1 MRVTEVT
8 KRDHVVDNMQ
18 KSSGKLQDIQI
29 QMASGRRLNK
39 TSDDPIGAARS
50 QDIVTTI
57 SSQKQLLQNI
67 DDNIAWLQRSELEI
81 GHINEVLGQIR
92 TLAISQA
99 GSDSNEESRQMVAR
113 EFSIARKI
121 LFDSGNAREGKLF
134 LFSGIKSLS
143 PALKKNGIFQP
154 AKVEVGG
161 VVQKDIRELLD
172 VKQFRSQFEGFSS
185 NNYRIRVTKGG
196 VWGQA
201 RVKISDDGGRTWSKE
216 QTLRPL
222 THVFNP
228 DGKLNDQVLL
238 KFSDEEGRLGNVLP
252 KQFDFNSEKSAEFD
266 LDALGIIFPE
276 GIEFVYQPN
285 PEVTYNGSIH
295 KKEALISNGL
305 SIPVN
310 VTAKELLFGEGE
322 EGVDTFSLLVAME
335 RALLENDG
343 IAIAERLGEL
353 DLAQNQVLKQQADVG
368 NIVRE
373 LYSTKSQLGNQQF
386 EKERQL
392 SDIQDLDIAEATVD
406 LKVAEAN
413 NKLSLNTGAR
423 LIQPSLSDFLR

>member
-1 MRVTEVT
+1 MRVTEFT

-121 LFDSGNAREGKLF
+121 LFDSGNAREGKLY

-252 KQFDFNSEKSAEFD
+252 KQIDLNSEKSAEFD
-266 LDALGIIFPE
+266 LNALGIIFPE

-310 VTAKELLFGEGE
+310 VTAQELLFGECE
-322 EGVDTFSLLVAME
+322 VCMDSFSLLVSME
-335 RALLENDG
+335 RALIENDG
-343 IAIAERLGEL
+343 IAIAKRLGEL
-353 DLAQNQVLKQQADVG
+353 DLSQNQVLKQQADVG

-373 LYSTKSQLGNQQF
+373 LYSTKS
-386 EKERQL
+386 
-392 SDIQDLDIAEATVD
+392 
-406 LKVAEAN
+406 
-413 NKLSLNTGAR
+413 
-423 LIQPSLSDFLR
+423 

>member
-121 LFDSGNAREGKLF
+121 LFDSGNAREGKLY

-201 RVKISDDGGRTWSKE
+201 RVKISDDDGRTWSKE

-276 GIEFVYQPN
+276 GIEFVYHPN

-310 VTAKELLFGEGE
+310 VTAQELLFGEGE

-343 IAIAERLGEL
+343 IAIAKRLGEL

-413 NKLSLNTGAR
+413 NKLSLSTGAR

>member
-121 LFDSGNAREGKLF
+121 LFDSGNAREGKLY

-161 VVQKDIRELLD
+161 VVQKDIRKLLD

-276 GIEFVYQPN
+276 GIEFVYHPN
-285 PEVTYNGSIH
+285 PEMTYNGSIH

-310 VTAKELLFGEGE
+310 VTAQELLFGEGE

>member
-8 KRDHVVDNMQ
+8 KRDHVVDNIQ

-50 QDIVTTI
+50 QDIVTTL
-57 SSQKQLLQNI
+57 SSQKQQLQNI
-67 DDNIAWLQRSELEI
+67 EDNIAWLQRSELEI
-81 GHINEVLGQIR
+81 GHINEILGQIR
-92 TLAISQA
+92 TLTISQA
-99 GSDSNEESRQMVAR
+99 GSDSNEETRQMVAR
-113 EFSIARKI
+113 EFAVARKT
-121 LFDSGNAREGKLF
+121 LFNTGNAREGKLY

-154 AKVEVGG
+154 AKVEKSG
-161 VVQKDIRELLD
+161 VTQKDIRELLD
-172 VKQFRSQFEGFSS
+172 VKQFRAQFEGFST
-185 NNYRIRVTKGG
+185 NNYRIKVTKGG

-201 RVKISDDGGRTWSKE
+201 RIKISDDGGRTWSKE
-216 QTLRPL
+216 QTLRPVI
-222 THVFNP
+222 HVFNQ

-238 KFSDEEGRLGNVLP
+238 KFSDQEGRLGNILP
-252 KQFDFNSEKSAEFD
+252 KQFDFNSEKSSEFD
-266 LDALGIIFPE
+266 LDELGVLFPE

-285 PEVTYNGSIH
+285 PEVSYNGSIH
-295 KKEALISNGL
+295 KKESLISNGL

-310 VTAKELLFGEGE
+310 ITAQELLLGEDE
-322 EGVDTFSLLVAME
+322 DGVDTFSLLAVME

-343 IAIAERLGEL
+343 IAIAKRLDQL
-353 DLAQNQVLKQQADVG
+353 NLAQNQVLKQQADVG

-373 LYSTKSQLGNQQF
+373 LYSTQSRLENQQF
-386 EKERQL
+386 EKESQL
-392 SDIQDLDIAEATVD
+392 SDIQDLDVAEATVD

-413 NKLSLNTGAR
+413 NRLSLNTGAR

>member
-8 KRDHVVDNMQ
+8 KRDQVVDNMQ

-81 GHINEVLGQIR
+81 EHINEVLGQIR

-99 GSDSNEESRQMVAR
+99 GSDSNEESRLMVAR

-121 LFDSGNAREGKLF
+121 LFDSGNAREGKLY

-185 NNYRIRVTKGG
+185 NNYRVRVTKGG

-216 QTLRPL
+216 QTLRPV

-310 VTAKELLFGEGE
+310 VTAQELLFGESE

-343 IAIAERLGEL
+343 IAIAKRLGEL

>member
-121 LFDSGNAREGKLF
+121 LFDSGNAREGKLY

-161 VVQKDIRELLD
+161 VVQKDIRQLLD

-201 RVKISDDGGRTWSKE
+201 KVKISDDGGRTWSKE

-310 VTAKELLFGEGE
+310 VTAQELLFGEGE

-343 IAIAERLGEL
+343 IAIAKRLGEL

>member
-121 LFDSGNAREGKLF
+121 LFDSGNAREGKLY

-161 VVQKDIRELLD
+161 VVQKDIRQLLD

-216 QTLRPL
+216 KTLRPL

-310 VTAKELLFGEGE
+310 VTAQELLFGEGE

-343 IAIAERLGEL
+343 IAIAKRLGEL

-373 LYSTKSQLGNQQF
+373 LYSTKSQLENQQF

>member
-121 LFDSGNAREGKLF
+121 LFDSGNAREGKLY

-143 PALKKNGIFQP
+143 PSLKKNGIFQP
-154 AKVEVGG
+154 AKVEVDG

-373 LYSTKSQLGNQQF
+373 LYSIKSQLGNQQF

>member
-121 LFDSGNAREGKLF
+121 LFDSGNAREGKLY

-310 VTAKELLFGEGE
+310 VTAQELLFGEGE

-373 LYSTKSQLGNQQF
+373 LNSTKSQLGDQQF

>member
-1 MRVTEVT
+1 MRGTEVT

-121 LFDSGNAREGKLF
+121 LFDSGNAREGKLY

-310 VTAKELLFGEGE
+310 VTAQELLFGEGE

>member
-121 LFDSGNAREGKLF
+121 LFDSGNAREGKLY

-201 RVKISDDGGRTWSKE
+201 RVKISDDDGRTWSKE

-295 KKEALISNGL
+295 KKEALISNGH

-310 VTAKELLFGEGE
+310 VTAQELLFGESE

-335 RALLENDG
+335 RALL
-343 IAIAERLGEL
+343 
-353 DLAQNQVLKQQADVG
+353 
-368 NIVRE
+368 
-373 LYSTKSQLGNQQF
+373 
-386 EKERQL
+386 
-392 SDIQDLDIAEATVD
+392 
-406 LKVAEAN
+406 
-413 NKLSLNTGAR
+413 
-423 LIQPSLSDFLR
+423 

>member
-8 KRDHVVDNMQ
+8 KRDHVVDNIQ
-18 KSSGKLQDIQI
+18 RSSGKLQDIQI

-50 QDIVTTI
+50 QDIVTTL
-57 SSQKQLLQNI
+57 SSQKQQLQNI
-67 DDNIAWLQRSELEI
+67 EDNIAWLQRSELEI
-81 GHINEVLGQIR
+81 GHINEILGQIR

-99 GSDSNEESRQMVAR
+99 GSDSNEETRQMVAR
-113 EFSIARKI
+113 EFSVARKT
-121 LFDSGNAREGKLF
+121 LFDTGNAREGKLY

-154 AKVEVGG
+154 AKVEKSG
-161 VVQKDIRELLD
+161 VAQKDIRELLD
-172 VKQFRSQFEGFSS
+172 VKQFRAQFEGFST
-185 NNYRIRVTKGG
+185 NNYRIKVTKGG
-196 VWGQA
+196 IWGQA
-201 RVKISDDGGRTWSKE
+201 RIKISDDGGRTWSKE
-216 QTLRPL
+216 QTLRPVI
-222 THVFNP
+222 HVFNQ

-238 KFSDEEGRLGNVLP
+238 KFSDQEGRLGNILP

-266 LDALGIIFPE
+266 LGALGVLFPE

-285 PEVTYNGSIH
+285 PEVSYNGSIH
-295 KKEALISNGL
+295 KKESLISNGL

-310 VTAKELLFGEGE
+310 ITAQELLLGEGE
-322 EGVDTFSLLVAME
+322 DGVDTFSLLAAME

-343 IAIAERLGEL
+343 IAIAKRIDKLN
-353 DLAQNQVLKQQADVG
+353 LAQNQVLKQQADVG

-373 LYSTKSQLGNQQF
+373 LYSTQSRLEDQQF

-392 SDIQDLDIAEATVD
+392 SDIQDLDVAEATVD

>member
-121 LFDSGNAREGKLF
+121 LFDSGNAREGKLY

-310 VTAKELLFGEGE
+310 VTAQELLFGEGE
-322 EGVDTFSLLVAME
+322 EGVDTFSLLVTME

-343 IAIAERLGEL
+343 IAIAKRLGEL

-406 LKVAEAN
+406 LKIAEAN

>member
-121 LFDSGNAREGKLF
+121 LFDSGNAREGKLY

-143 PALKKNGIFQP
+143 PSLKKNGIFQP
-154 AKVEVGG
+154 AKVEVDG

-201 RVKISDDGGRTWSKE
+201 RVIISDDDGRTWSKE

-238 KFSDEEGRLGNVLP
+238 KFSDEDGRLGNVLP

-310 VTAKELLFGEGE
+310 ITAQELLFGEGE

-343 IAIAERLGEL
+343 IAIAKRLGEL

-392 SDIQDLDIAEATVD
+392 SDIRDLDIAEATVD

>member
-1 MRVTEVT
+1 MRVTEIT
-8 KRDHVVDNMQ
+8 KRDHVVDNIQ

-50 QDIVTTI
+50 QDIVTTL
-57 SSQKQLLQNI
+57 SSQKQLLQNV

-121 LFDSGNAREGKLF
+121 LFDSGNAREGKLY

-154 AKVEVGG
+154 AKIEVGR

-172 VKQFRSQFEGFSS
+172 IKQFRSQFEGFSS

-266 LDALGIIFPE
+266 LNALGIIFPE

-310 VTAKELLFGEGE
+310 VTAQELLFGEGE

-343 IAIAERLGEL
+343 IAIAKRLDEL

-373 LYSTKSQLGNQQF
+373 LYSTKSQLGDQQF

-413 NKLSLNTGAR
+413 NKLSLSTGAR

>member
-121 LFDSGNAREGKLF
+121 LFDSGNAREGKLY

-201 RVKISDDGGRTWSKE
+201 RVKISDDDGRTWSKE

-228 DGKLNDQVLL
+228 DGKLNDQILL

-252 KQFDFNSEKSAEFD
+252 KQFDFNSEKSVEFD

-310 VTAKELLFGEGE
+310 VTAQELLFGEGE

-343 IAIAERLGEL
+343 IAIAKRLDEL

>member
-81 GHINEVLGQIR
+81 GHIYEVLGQIR

-121 LFDSGNAREGKLF
+121 LFDSGNAREGKLY

-310 VTAKELLFGEGE
+310 VTAQELLFGEGE

>member
-8 KRDHVVDNMQ
+8 KRDRVVDNMQ
-18 KSSGKLQDIQI
+18 KTSGKLQDIQI

-121 LFDSGNAREGKLF
+121 LFDSGNAREGKLY

-172 VKQFRSQFEGFSS
+172 IKQFRSQFEGFSS

-310 VTAKELLFGEGE
+310 VTAQELLFGEGE

-343 IAIAERLGEL
+343 IAIAKRLGEL

>member
-121 LFDSGNAREGKLF
+121 LFDSGNAREGKLY

-310 VTAKELLFGEGE
+310 VTAQELLFGEGE

-343 IAIAERLGEL
+343 IAIAKRLGEL

-392 SDIQDLDIAEATVD
+392 SDVQDLDIAEATVD
-406 LKVAEAN
+406 LKIAEAN

>member
-99 GSDSNEESRQMVAR
+99 GSDSNEGSRQMVAR

-121 LFDSGNAREGKLF
+121 LFDSGNAREGKLY

-196 VWGQA
+196 VWGRA

-310 VTAKELLFGEGE
+310 VTAQELLFGEGE

-343 IAIAERLGEL
+343 IAIAKRLDEL

>member
-8 KRDHVVDNMQ
+8 KRDHVVDNIQ

-50 QDIVTTI
+50 QDIVTTL
-57 SSQKQLLQNI
+57 SSQKQQLQNI
-67 DDNIAWLQRSELEI
+67 EDNIAWLQRSELEI
-81 GHINEVLGQIR
+81 GHINEILGQIR
-92 TLAISQA
+92 TLTISQA
-99 GSDSNEESRQMVAR
+99 GSDSNEETRQMVAR
-113 EFSIARKI
+113 EFAVARKT
-121 LFDSGNAREGKLF
+121 LFNTGNAREGKLY

-154 AKVEVGG
+154 AKVEKSG
-161 VVQKDIRELLD
+161 VTQKDIRELLD
-172 VKQFRSQFEGFSS
+172 VKQFRAQFEGFST
-185 NNYRIRVTKGG
+185 NNYRIKVTKGG

-201 RVKISDDGGRTWSKE
+201 RIKISDDGGRTWSKE
-216 QTLRPL
+216 QTLRPVI
-222 THVFNP
+222 HVFNQ

-238 KFSDEEGRLGNVLP
+238 KFSDQEGRLGNILP

-266 LDALGIIFPE
+266 LDELGVLFPE

-285 PEVTYNGSIH
+285 PEVSYNGSIH
-295 KKEALISNGL
+295 KKESLISNGL

-310 VTAKELLFGEGE
+310 ITAQELLLGEDE
-322 EGVDTFSLLVAME
+322 DGVDTFSLLAVME

-343 IAIAERLGEL
+343 IAIAKRLDQL
-353 DLAQNQVLKQQADVG
+353 NLAQNQVLKQQADVG

-373 LYSTKSQLGNQQF
+373 LYSTQSRLENQQF
-386 EKERQL
+386 EKESQL
-392 SDIQDLDIAEATVD
+392 SDIQDLDVAEATVD

-413 NKLSLNTGAR
+413 NRLSLNTGAR

>member
-121 LFDSGNAREGKLF
+121 LFDSGNAREGKLY

-285 PEVTYNGSIH
+285 PEVTYSGSIH

-310 VTAKELLFGEGE
+310 VTAQELLFGEGE

-413 NKLSLNTGAR
+413 NKLSLSTGAR